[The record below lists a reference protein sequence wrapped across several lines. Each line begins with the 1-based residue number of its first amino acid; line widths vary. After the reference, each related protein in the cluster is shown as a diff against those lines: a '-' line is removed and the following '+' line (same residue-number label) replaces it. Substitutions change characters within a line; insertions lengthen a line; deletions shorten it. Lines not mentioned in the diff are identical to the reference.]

1 MILSQIVYRRYL
13 QKYRPFFRVQ
23 QRKLSNIFSD
33 FIFYGRG
40 NDMGH
45 QKSQVLIEFA
55 LIFPLFLLLVFGIFY
70 FSSIFSDYMTLNTIA
85 RNSAREAAVVSA
97 ENDTERN
104 VKYMEIRN
112 RYAKNIL
119 PLDIYTWDPSPDRN
133 DTSFNITHQDH
144 NVVVNINATMNQ
156 NGSMLETLVDGLSGN
171 KTDLLNLSI
180 TYTMYSEDNK
190 K

>member
-1 MILSQIVYRRYL
+1 M
-13 QKYRPFFRVQ
+13 
-23 QRKLSNIFSD
+23 
-33 FIFYGRG
+33 GRG
-40 NDMGH
+40 NDMRQ

-97 ENDTERN
+97 DNDTDRN
-104 VKYMEIRN
+104 AKYMEIRT

-119 PLDIYTWDPSPDRN
+119 PLDIYTWNPSPDRN

-156 NGSMLETLVDGLSGN
+156 NGSMLATIVDGLSGN
-171 KTDLLNLSI
+171 EPDLLNLSI

-190 K
+190 N

>member
-1 MILSQIVYRRYL
+1 MRQVLA
-13 QKYRPFFRVQ
+13 Q
-23 QRKLSNIFSD
+23 QLLLLLLLIRKIIFS
-33 FIFYGRG
+33 FIFLMKRG
-40 NDMGH
+40 NIMR
-45 QKSQVLIEFA
+45 QKAQALVEFA

-97 ENDTERN
+97 DNDTDRN
-104 VKYMEIRN
+104 AKYMEIRT

-119 PLDIYTWDPSPDRN
+119 PLDIYTWNPSPNGN
-133 DTSFNITHQDH
+133 DTPFSITHQDH

-156 NGSMLETLVDGLSGN
+156 NGSMLATIVDGLSGN
-171 KTDLLNLSI
+171 EPDLLNLSI

>member
-1 MILSQIVYRRYL
+1 MR
-13 QKYRPFFRVQ
+13 QKAQALV
-23 QRKLSNIFSD
+23 
-33 FIFYGRG
+33 
-40 NDMGH
+40 
-45 QKSQVLIEFA
+45 EFA
-55 LIFPLFLLLVFGIFY
+55 LIFPLFLLLVFCIFY

-119 PLDIYTWDPSPDRN
+119 PLDIYTWNPSPDRN
-133 DTSFNITHQDH
+133 DTSFSITHQNH

-156 NGSMLETLVDGLSGN
+156 NGSMLATIVDGLSGN
-171 KTDLLNLSI
+171 KHDLLNLSI

-190 K
+190 N

>member
-1 MILSQIVYRRYL
+1 MR
-13 QKYRPFFRVQ
+13 QKAQALV
-23 QRKLSNIFSD
+23 
-33 FIFYGRG
+33 
-40 NDMGH
+40 
-45 QKSQVLIEFA
+45 EFA

-85 RNSAREAAVVSA
+85 RNSAVVSA

-119 PLDIYTWDPSPDRN
+119 PLDIYTWNPSPNGN
-133 DTSFNITHQDH
+133 DTPFNITHQDH

-156 NGSMLETLVDGLSGN
+156 NGSMLATIVDGLSGS
-171 KTDLLNLSI
+171 KPDLLNLSI

-190 K
+190 N